1 VIAFFAN
8 IKLVALKV
16 CLFYVWPLI
25 QNTHEEMN
33 DEIRNGGQWKIKVKL
48 SPISQE
54 VSKQR
59 IEHVANSKSCVSVH
73 TGYGAFFASYFNNC
87 KKMFYT

>member
-1 VIAFFAN
+1 
-8 IKLVALKV
+8 
-16 CLFYVWPLI
+16 
-25 QNTHEEMN
+25 
-33 DEIRNGGQWKIKVKL
+33 L

-87 KKMFYT
+87 KKSVLHLVLRIQDFP